1 MSEPRPPLV
10 ISPLRLL
17 VWALGFAT
25 ATGLCILVLDGIAAR
40 MLAKMTPA
48 SEWAQLLHVLETP
61 AGLTL
66 EKREISLGFTELN
79 VTRWAYALGLGLIA
93 LVTLAVPRLRRFAHI
108 WCFVTL
114 AHLISRL
121 AMVELKEG
129 TGRLRPGE
137 WLAAGGGET
146 FFREGGL
153 SFPSGHVTYF
163 LSLIL
168 PAVIALSPRYRDAVW
183 LLLIPLLVAACRV
196 AENAHFLSDVT
207 GAVTLVCVVSAVLA
221 AIFKPWTRKA

>member
-1 MSEPRPPLV
+1 MNDHRPPLV
-10 ISPLRLL
+10 ISPLQLL
-17 VWALGFAT
+17 GWASGFAAVT
-25 ATGLCILVLDGIAAR
+25 ALCILALDGIAAR
-40 MLAKMTPA
+40 ELAKWEPA
-48 SEWAQLLHVLETP
+48 SEWQTLLHILETP

-129 TGRLRPGE
+129 TERLRPSE

-153 SFPSGHVTYF
+153 SFPSGHVTFF

-168 PAVIALSPRYRDAVW
+168 PAVIAMTPRYRDAVW
-183 LLLIPLLVAACRV
+183 FLLIPLLVAACRV

-207 GAVTLVCVVSAVLA
+207 GAVTLVCVVCA
-221 AIFKPWTRKA
+221 ALGVIFKPWTRKV